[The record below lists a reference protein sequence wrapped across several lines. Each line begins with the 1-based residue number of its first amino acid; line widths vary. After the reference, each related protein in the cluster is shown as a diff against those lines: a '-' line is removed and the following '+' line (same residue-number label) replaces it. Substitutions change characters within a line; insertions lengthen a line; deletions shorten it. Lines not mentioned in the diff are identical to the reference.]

1 MSEAAPYVSIV
12 ATGRNDG
19 YGGDFVGRFL
29 RTLAFNAR
37 ELDARG
43 IAWEAVIVEW
53 APPSNRP
60 LLADL
65 ALEAVPGIDR
75 VLRAFVVDPA
85 YHDALTM
92 NPRIR
97 YLEFVAKN
105 VGIRRSRGAYVLTTN
120 ADVYLGRHVLS
131 WLERRGLHPRVVYR
145 ARRIDLKLGI
155 DESTMDWDLLEDAR
169 NYDTGTKALKPPLF
183 SGGTGDFVLLDAATF
198 AELRGFNEVYRVAKI
213 GIDRN
218 FLVKALRSGVA
229 IADIGGPVYHV
240 SHVGSYRHSKAL
252 YRDRQA
258 DAPYGD
264 RRWPSASVVYD
275 NPDHWGL
282 AGAPAEPQSSVLT
295 RLRFD
300 WSVVAPLVEHRRV
313 LAGTGESPDDDAD
326 DR

>member
-1 MSEAAPYVSIV
+1 MSATPPYLSIV

-37 ELDARG
+37 QLDARSVP
-43 IAWEAVIVEW
+43 WEFVLVEW
-53 APPSNRP
+53 APLVGQT
-60 LLADL
+60 LLTDL
-65 ALEAVPGIDR
+65 ALEAIPGIDR
-75 VLRAFVVDPA
+75 VLRTFVVDAA

-97 YLEFVAKN
+97 YLEFIAKN
-105 VGIRRSRGAYVLTTN
+105 VGIRRSSGAFVLTTN

-131 WLERRGLHPRVVYR
+131 ELQQRRLRTRIVYR

-155 DESTMDWDLLEDAR
+155 DESTMDWDLLEDGR
-169 NYDTGTKALKPPLF
+169 NYDGGTKPLEPPLY

-218 FLVKALRSGVA
+218 FLVKAVRSG
-229 IADIGGPVYHV
+229 IPISDIGGPVYHV
-240 SHVGSYRHSKAL
+240 NHVGSYRQSKAL

-264 RRWPSASVVYD
+264 RRWPSATVVYD
-275 NPDHWGL
+275 NPEHWGL
-282 AGAPAEPQSSVLT
+282 AGAPAEKSSSVVT
-295 RLRFD
+295 RLHFD
-300 WSVVAPLVEHRRV
+300 WSAVAPLIEHRRV
-313 LAGTGESPDDDAD
+313 LAGTGENADEDGDDC
-326 DR
+326 

>member
-1 MSEAAPYVSIV
+1 MSAPPYVSIV

-37 ELDARG
+37 QLDDRG
-43 IAWEAVIVEW
+43 VPWEFILVEW
-53 APPSNRP
+53 APPADRP
-60 LLADL
+60 LVTQL
-65 ALEAVPGIDR
+65 ALDAIPGIDR

-97 YLEFVAKN
+97 YLEFIAKN
-105 VGIRRSRGAYVLTTN
+105 VGIRRSRGPFVLTTN

-131 WLERRGLHPRVVYR
+131 QLEGRVLAPKVVYR

-155 DESTMDWDLLEDAR
+155 DESTMDWDLLEDDR
-169 NYDTGTKALKPPLF
+169 NYDSGTKPLKPPLY
-183 SGGTGDFVLLDAATF
+183 SGGTGDFVLLDAGTF

-218 FLVKALRSGVA
+218 FLVKALRSGVP

-240 SHVGSYRHSKAL
+240 NHVGSYRQSKAL
-252 YRDRQA
+252 YRERQEE
-258 DAPYGD
+258 APYGD
-264 RRWPSASVVYD
+264 RRWPSAHVVYD
-275 NPDHWGL
+275 NPDRWGL
-282 AGAPAEPQSSVLT
+282 AGAPVEQASRLVT

-300 WSVVAPLVEHRRV
+300 WSVVAPLVEHHRV
-313 LAGTGESPDDDAD
+313 LAGDGEEPDENGD